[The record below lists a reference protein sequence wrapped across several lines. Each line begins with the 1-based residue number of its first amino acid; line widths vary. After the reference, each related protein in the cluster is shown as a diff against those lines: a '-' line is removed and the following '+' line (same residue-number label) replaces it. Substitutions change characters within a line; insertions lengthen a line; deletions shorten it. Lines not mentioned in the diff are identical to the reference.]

1 MDAKKFYEDQLSTG
15 NICVLFQYLDDDYL
29 EIDIELR
36 RYKQLFFLM
45 ENYAR
50 LYHELNK

>member
-1 MDAKKFYEDQLSTG
+1 MDAKKFYEDQKKIGNLS
-15 NICVLFQYLDDDYL
+15 NIDFLIDNFQNFDGEKVMLN
-29 EIDIELR
+29 E
-36 RYKQLFFLM
+36 LFFLM